1 MPTKLEQSDLFHAL
15 YGGHGD
21 FPRIVLAPASVQ
33 NCFRVTVLAF
43 GLAERY
49 QMPVIIMS
57 DQSLSHRSE
66 TIEAVDAEG
75 FPVMERMR
83 PNGTEPMDYLRFQ
96 LGSDDG
102 VSAMAIPGVDPQTY
116 VAPGW
121 STTSG
126 GTRASRRRYT
136 RT

>member
-49 QMPVIIMS
+49 QMPVVILS
-57 DQSLSHRSE
+57 DQSLSHRTE
-66 TIEAVDAEG
+66 TIEKVDASG

-83 PNGTEPMDYLRFQ
+83 PNG
-96 LGSDDG
+96 
-102 VSAMAIPGVDPQTY
+102 
-116 VAPGW
+116 VAPK
-121 STTSG
+121 TTCAS
-126 GTRASRRRYT
+126 ASRRMASPDGHPRRRPSALRRA
-136 RT
+136 RTGAR